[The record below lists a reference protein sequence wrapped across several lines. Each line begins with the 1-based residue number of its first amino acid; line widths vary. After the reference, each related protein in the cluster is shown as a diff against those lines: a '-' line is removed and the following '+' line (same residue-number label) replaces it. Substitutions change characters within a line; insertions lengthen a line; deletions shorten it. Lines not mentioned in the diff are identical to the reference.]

1 MSFAQLGL
9 IALGLYLLALLA
21 VAEIARRARRDESPA
36 DHFLAGR
43 ELGVFVLFLTLYA
56 TAYSGNSLL
65 GYPGEAYRR
74 GFSWIMA
81 TGFMLSIVVCFHALV
96 PKLRPVAIREGFVTP
111 GDWVRHRF
119 GGDPDARRLVIG
131 VAVLMTLALANFLL
145 AQLKAMGEMAEQVTG
160 GLVPYEVGVFALAL
174 VIVFYETLGGMRAV
188 AWTDAAQGVLMLLG
202 LGALLSWVLGA
213 SGGLERMT
221 LEILAVRPEAVLV
234 PDARECANWFSTIAL
249 LGLASVVYP
258 QAIQR
263 VYAARSGVVL
273 KRSLSLMSFMPLATT
288 AVVTLIGLAAIPR
301 YVGLDAAEADRVM
314 PLLLGEWA
322 AAGPGFAIAAVV
334 VFIGALA
341 AIMSTADSVLLSL
354 GSLVAEDLLGRPRRD
369 ASTTALGKRV
379 AAWVMLAM
387 ACGALFREI
396 TLWRLIE
403 LKMELLIQ
411 CVPAFLLALHWRG
424 LRARPAL
431 VGLAA
436 GTVVAIA
443 GVLLGWKRVGGIHI
457 GMLSLALNLSIA
469 VAGSWLARGAPAE
482 PSFGSAR
489 PRGRGR

>member
-1 MSFAQLGL
+1 
-9 IALGLYLLALLA
+9 
-21 VAEIARRARRDESPA
+21 
-36 DHFLAGR
+36 
-43 ELGVFVLFLTLYA
+43 
-56 TAYSGNSLL
+56 
-65 GYPGEAYRR
+65 
-74 GFSWIMA
+74 
-81 TGFMLSIVVCFHALV
+81 
-96 PKLRPVAIREGFVTP
+96 
-111 GDWVRHRF
+111 
-119 GGDPDARRLVIG
+119 
-131 VAVLMTLALANFLL
+131 
-145 AQLKAMGEMAEQVTG
+145 
-160 GLVPYEVGVFALAL
+160 
-174 VIVFYETLGGMRAV
+174 
-188 AWTDAAQGVLMLLG
+188 
-202 LGALLSWVLGA
+202 
-213 SGGLERMT
+213 
-221 LEILAVRPEAVLV
+221 
-234 PDARECANWFSTIAL
+234 
-249 LGLASVVYP
+249 
-258 QAIQR
+258 
-263 VYAARSGVVL
+263 
-273 KRSLSLMSFMPLATT
+273 
-288 AVVTLIGLAAIPR
+288 
-301 YVGLDAAEADRVM
+301 
-314 PLLLGEWA
+314 
-322 AAGPGFAIAAVV
+322 
-334 VFIGALA
+334 
-341 AIMSTADSVLLSL
+341 VLLSL